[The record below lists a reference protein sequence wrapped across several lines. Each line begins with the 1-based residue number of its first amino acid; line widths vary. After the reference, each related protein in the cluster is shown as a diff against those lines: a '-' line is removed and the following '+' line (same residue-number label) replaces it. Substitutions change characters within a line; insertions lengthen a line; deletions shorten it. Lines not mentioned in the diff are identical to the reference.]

1 MPRNVLYLHHVSQLS
16 GAEHSLQLL
25 MRALDRTRV
34 APVFAGPASGP
45 FPQALAGEG
54 IPLVPVAF
62 GPLRN
67 VPGLV
72 RNVIALRRVVCERK
86 IALLHANGPQT
97 NVCAGLAGRLERVP
111 VIWHARNLL
120 YAGMRDVDRL
130 TARLATRIIC
140 NSNAVRERFRGSRAW
155 EKSVTILNA
164 VDLQR
169 FNPAIPREPF
179 RREQGLA
186 PSETTV
192 GLVGRIGYHKG
203 GEEFVAAAIRLLR
216 AGSRATFFVVGDAVF
231 PEDEWRLDRL
241 RTQVKDAALEGRIRF
256 LGRREDVPSVM
267 RGLDIL
273 VQASELEACSRAL
286 CEGMAS
292 GAAIVATA
300 SGGNPELVRD
310 GIEGLLVPPGDAEAL
325 AHGIDRLS
333 RDPAL
338 RERLGNAAASR
349 ARERLTVDGYVAS
362 VMAVYESAWGAMKR
376 A

>member
-1 MPRNVLYLHHVSQLS
+1 MPRNVLYLHHVAQMS

-25 MRALDRTRV
+25 VHALDRTRV

-45 FPQALAGEG
+45 LPQALADEG
-54 IPLVPVAF
+54 VPLAPVAF

-67 VPGLV
+67 VPGLL
-72 RNVIALRRVVCERK
+72 RNVIALRRVVRERK
-86 IALLHANGPQT
+86 IALLHSNGPQT

-120 YAGMRDVDRL
+120 YAGMRDVDRFA
-130 TARLATRIIC
+130 ARLATRIIC

-155 EKSVTILNA
+155 DKSVTILNA

-169 FNPAIPREPF
+169 FNPAVPREPF

-186 PSETTV
+186 PAEVAV
-192 GLVGRIGYHKG
+192 GLVGRIGYQKG

-216 AGSRATFFVVGDAVF
+216 AGSPATFFVVGDAVF

-241 RTQVKDAALEGRIRF
+241 RKQVKEEALEGRIRF

-292 GAAIVATA
+292 GAAIVATD
-300 SGGNPELVRD
+300 SGGNPELVHD
-310 GIEGLLVPPGDAEAL
+310 GIEGVLVPPGDAEAL
-325 AHGIDRLS
+325 ARGIDRLS

-338 RERLGNAAASR
+338 RERLGIAAAAR
-349 ARERLTVDGYVAS
+349 AREHLTVDGYVAA
-362 VMAVYESAWGAMKR
+362 VMAVYESAWGAQR
-376 A
+376 GV

>member
-1 MPRNVLYLHHVSQLS
+1 MPHNVLYLHHVAQMS

-25 MRALDRTRV
+25 VRALDRTRV
-34 APVFAGPASGP
+34 VPVFAGPASGP
-45 FPQALAGEG
+45 FPRALADEG

-62 GPLRN
+62 GPLRD

-72 RNVIALRRVVCERK
+72 RNVIALRRVVRERK

-97 NVCAGLAGRLERVP
+97 NVCAGLVGRLERIP

-120 YAGMRDVDRL
+120 YRGMRDVDRL

-155 EKSVTILNA
+155 DKSVTILNA

-169 FNPAIPREPF
+169 FNPAVPREPF

-186 PSETTV
+186 PAEVAV
-192 GLVGRIGYHKG
+192 GLVGRIGYQKG
-203 GEEFVAAAIRLLR
+203 GEEFVTTAIRLLR
-216 AGSRATFFVVGDAVF
+216 AGSPATFFVVGDAVF

-241 RTQVKDAALEGRIRF
+241 REQVKEAALEGRIRF
-256 LGRREDVPSVM
+256 LGRRSDVPSVM

-286 CEGMAS
+286 CEGLAS
-292 GAAIVATA
+292 GTAIVATA

-310 GIEGLLVPPGDAEAL
+310 GIDGVLVPPGDPEAL
-325 AHGIDRLS
+325 ARGIDRLI

-338 RERLGNAAASR
+338 RERLGNAAAAR
-349 ARERLTVDGYVAS
+349 AREHLTVDSYVAA
-362 VMAVYESAWGAMKR
+362 VMAVYESAWGAQR
-376 A
+376 GV

>member
-1 MPRNVLYLHHVSQLS
+1 MPRNVLYLHHVAQIS

-45 FPQALAGEG
+45 FPQALTDED
-54 IPLVPVAF
+54 IPLVPVEF

-67 VPGLV
+67 VPELV
-72 RNVIALRRVVCERK
+72 RNVVALRRVVRERK

-111 VIWHARNLL
+111 VVWHARNLL
-120 YAGMRDVDRL
+120 YAGMRDVDRF
-130 TARLATRIIC
+130 TAGLATRIIC
-140 NSNAVRERFRGSRAW
+140 NSNAVQERFRGSRAW

-169 FNPAIPREPF
+169 FNPSVPREPF

-186 PSETTV
+186 LSETAV
-192 GLVGRIGYHKG
+192 GLVGRIGYQKG

-216 AGSRATFFVVGDAVF
+216 AGSSATFFVVGDAVF
-231 PEDEWRLDRL
+231 PEDAWRLDRL
-241 RTQVKDAALEGRIRF
+241 RAQVKDAVLEGRIRF

-267 RGLDIL
+267 RGLDVL
-273 VQASELEACSRAL
+273 VQASELEACSRVL
-286 CEGMAS
+286 CEGLAS
-292 GAAIVATA
+292 GTAIVATA

-310 GIEGLLVPPGDAEAL
+310 GIEGVLVPPGDAEAL
-325 AHGIDRLS
+325 ARGIDRLS

-338 RERLGNAAASR
+338 RARLGNAAAAR
-349 ARERLTVDGYVAS
+349 AREHLTVEGYVAA
-362 VMAVYESAWGAMKR
+362 VMAVYESAWEAS
-376 A
+376 